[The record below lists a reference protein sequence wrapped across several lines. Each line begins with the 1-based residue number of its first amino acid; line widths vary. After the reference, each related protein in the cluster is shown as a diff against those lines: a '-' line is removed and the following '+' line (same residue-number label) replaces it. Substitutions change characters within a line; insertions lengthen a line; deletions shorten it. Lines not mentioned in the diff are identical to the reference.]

1 MTIDIY
7 SMRLSPPGRAVL
19 MTAKQ
24 LNIDL
29 NIKNTDLGEGD
40 HLKPEYLKVCLLIYC

>member
-1 MTIDIY
+1 MPIDLY
-7 SMRLSPPGRAVL
+7 SMRLSAPCRAVL

-29 NIKNTDLGEGD
+29 NVKNVDLSEKEQ
-40 HLKPEYLKVCLLIYC
+40 LKPEYLKVYKN